1 MNKFGCCT
9 STKADQASILNCKLC
24 QISFHYRCIFPQK
37 ENKKLSS
44 DLKSSWICPDCS
56 QKCRVPNH
64 RNKDNTPVR
73 GNALDV
79 SDSKE
84 DSADDNITL
93 RVRPN
98 QDQIGQSLSR
108 DIQNIIKSEFSA
120 MKLDLSSIS
129 NEITSLRQ
137 EIQDIKIAMGFINDE
152 HNKINDKIFQMETKF
167 KAFDALVTS
176 VEHLK
181 SVSEKIEMDINT
193 KDQWARRSNIEICGI
208 PEKKGENL
216 LRLTEEIAVKAG
228 FDLKPSDIDFV
239 TRVASN
245 SQVNKPKPIVIRL
258 QARYRKDDFLACL
271 KKLKLMCS
279 DLGFAKNDSRI
290 YFNDHLTKF
299 NKMLLQRAKTLSK
312 EQKYKYVWVKNC
324 SIMVRK
330 GDTSPVIHI
339 ANVNDLKKIK

>member
-56 QKCRVPNH
+56 QKCRVPNY

-73 GNALDV
+73 GNARDV
-79 SDSKE
+79 SDSEE

-93 RVRPN
+93 RVRPK
-98 QDQIGQSLSR
+98 QDQIGQSLSL

-152 HNKINDKIFQMETKF
+152 YNKINDKIFQMETKF

-271 KKLKLMCS
+271 
-279 DLGFAKNDSRI
+279 
-290 YFNDHLTKF
+290 
-299 NKMLLQRAKTLSK
+299 
-312 EQKYKYVWVKNC
+312 
-324 SIMVRK
+324 
-330 GDTSPVIHI
+330 
-339 ANVNDLKKIK
+339 